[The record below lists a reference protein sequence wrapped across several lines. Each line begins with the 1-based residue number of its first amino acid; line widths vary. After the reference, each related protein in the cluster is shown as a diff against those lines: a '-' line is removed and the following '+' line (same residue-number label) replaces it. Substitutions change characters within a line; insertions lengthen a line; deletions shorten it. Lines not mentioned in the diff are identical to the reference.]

1 MKRGENRRW
10 WNDGLSLARH
20 TSESTHIFTVMS
32 VPSPVLIIA
41 VLLPGVVV
49 LNDIMVTLG
58 VNLHSKGTL
67 HVFYSHH
74 VCGSCNHM
82 CGSCDHVCVNHVT
95 VYVDQV
101 TTVWIMC
108 RCIWIM

>member
-1 MKRGENRRW
+1 MGKEGGGGGKRGGRRRKGGMMKRGESIGG

-49 LNDIMVTLG
+49 LNDIVVTLG
-58 VNLHSKGTL
+58 VNLHTKGTL
-67 HVFYSHH
+67 HVFYS
-74 VCGSCNHM
+74 
-82 CGSCDHVCVNHVT
+82 
-95 VYVDQV
+95 Q
-101 TTVWIMC
+101 
-108 RCIWIM
+108 